1 MTTAIRKTKT
11 ADEKLPLLQKGDRIR
26 GTSPNGT
33 QHAGTFEGYSSKDLI
48 LCKEGERTIALRP
61 GSVEPVTESAP
72 KLPTKITEVN
82 SVAVYKDAVY
92 YSESKCG
99 SWRLASDEEI
109 AELQKGDD
117 VSEVELPW
125 SYKFVKL
132 GGDGTGDM
140 VAICAFVDHPCFH
153 YHIPVQR
160 LQIPGRAA
168 IAPATP
174 LETLSAAIAALYA
187 DAEQAEATM
196 LNAGKAALSL
206 YLELGEKLI
215 EAKGQVAHGQWL
227 PWLEEQ
233 KIQERK
239 AQRAIALFK
248 GRAALEAKNDTLT
261 DLTLTEALA
270 IVSNRKLKT
279 ATPEEPQTE
288 NAPIPANSPPPEA
301 TAPDRVAEDV
311 APETEPLEGKNGAIV
326 IDEYEYVEMSPR
338 ECWFDPGGGVVE
350 GSAIAQNGKGFVRI
364 NWGEGRQSD
373 VPGSRVSW
381 SDPAITAVAAEIE
394 TGLAAIGLKVCRPSI
409 TPEEFNCEMWGD
421 RPLLP
426 NGLAE
431 ERPTG
436 SQWLPEEVDHYAR
449 IQLQGLL
456 KHLSPS
462 ELVKS
467 AIVHSECSLV
477 EVAQLIVSM
486 ANKKQFE
493 AICDVLI
500 KESDRN
506 V

>member
-1 MTTAIRKTKT
+1 MLETEWQPEEGDRVSGTTIEGNPDQGIITQMGAKYAILNNTSRRALTIASLT
-11 ADEKLPLLQKGDRIR
+11 LLQAQAIPADLLHLVGLEWSEQVDKLFADRGISNLSNFIGTKPEPQFFESWR
-26 GTSPNGT
+26 GWIVSFHKTT
-33 QHAGTFEGYSSKDLI
+33 EVH
-48 LCKEGERTIALRP
+48 LCKAGRQPHSWFLVLAKHPQLRSN
-61 GSVEPVTESAP
+61 GDISKFCREAIDAAEDATSQVAVGMGGQESAVSGQP
-72 KLPTKITEVN
+72 GKSPDDFPNAVEVAD
-82 SVAVYKDAVY
+82 SVN
-92 YSESKCG
+92 
-99 SWRLASDEEI
+99 
-109 AELQKGDD
+109 Q
-117 VSEVELPW
+117 
-125 SYKFVKL
+125 
-132 GGDGTGDM
+132 T
-140 VAICAFVDHPCFH
+140 
-153 YHIPVQR
+153 
-160 LQIPGRAA
+160 A
-168 IAPATP
+168 IAPLTP

-436 SQWLPEEVDHYAR
+436 SQWLRRRLNGQH
-449 IQLQGLL
+449 GFNC
-456 KHLSPS
+456 KG
-462 ELVKS
+462 
-467 AIVHSECSLV
+467 CSSTWSL
-477 EVAQLIVSM
+477 AHW
-486 ANKKQFE
+486 
-493 AICDVLI
+493 
-500 KESDRN
+500 
-506 V
+506 